1 MAKRV
6 TRSESS
12 ALEDQAKEIESQVRK
27 FDALTAA
34 AVKAEQMSAAVNAAA
49 KATDLRK
56 SLARLRGEIEC
67 IGLTSPTERLDRLHR
82 AAAADGSWVAAAQ
95 LYRQLEEARQ
105 KAKDNQTPDAD
116 RMTDEQL
123 LSIIVAAVASMP
135 PQHLERIEDAV
146 ELRRSGKV
154 VRMTS
159 GGGA

>member
-6 TRSESS
+6 PRSEASS
-12 ALEDQAKEIESQVRK
+12 LEEQAKEIESQVRK

-49 KATDLRK
+49 KATELRK
-56 SLARLRGEIEC
+56 SLARLRGEIDS
-67 IGLTSPTERLDRLHR
+67 IGMTSPTERLDRLHR

-105 KAKDNQTPDAD
+105 KARDNEAPDAAG
-116 RMTDEQL
+116 MSDEQL

-146 ELRRSGKV
+146 EMRRSGKV
-154 VRMTS
+154 VRMSS